1 MANRKNSKKVP
12 FRQIC
17 DIRSNS
23 DFPPLPTVSNTKNL
37 NNHNQE
43 SKENGFQKNGNG
55 VQKNESGFQK
65 NGFQKNENGFQKIE
79 SQPNDKENRTPT
91 NNQMSNG
98 FQTNGNG
105 FQKNENR
112 FQKNESQPNDKENR
126 TPTNNGFQKNENG
139 FQKNENGFQKNEN
152 GFQENESQP
161 NDKENR
167 TPTNNQMS
175 VKPEKIVLNE
185 LYCESTQTVRRFG
198 ETYVKVYRNDFPER
212 IIGNRYELKGG
223 LISESFSL
231 RL

>member
-1 MANRKNSKKVP
+1 MENRKNNKKVP

-65 NGFQKNENGFQKIE
+65 N
-79 SQPNDKENRTPT
+79 
-91 NNQMSNG
+91 
-98 FQTNGNG
+98 
-105 FQKNENR
+105 
-112 FQKNESQPNDKENR
+112 
-126 TPTNNGFQKNENG
+126 ENG
-139 FQKNENGFQKNEN
+139 FQKNENGFQTNEN
-152 GFQENESQP
+152 GFRKNESQP

>member
-23 DFPPLPTVSNTKNL
+23 DFPPLPTVSNTRKP

-43 SKENGFQKNGNG
+43 SKENG
-55 VQKNESGFQK
+55 
-65 NGFQKNENGFQKIE
+65 
-79 SQPNDKENRTPT
+79 
-91 NNQMSNG
+91 
-98 FQTNGNG
+98 
-105 FQKNENR
+105 

-126 TPTNNGFQKNENG
+126 TPTNNQMKNENGFQKSENGFLNNENG
-139 FQKNENGFQKNEN
+139 FQKNEI
-152 GFQENESQP
+152 QP

-175 VKPEKIVLNE
+175 VMPEKIVFNE
-185 LYCESTQTVRRFG
+185 LYSESTQTVRRFG
-198 ETYVKVYRNDFPER
+198 ETFVKVYKNDFPER
-212 IIGNRYELKGG
+212 IIFNRYELKGG

-231 RL
+231 K

>member
-1 MANRKNSKKVP
+1 MENRKNNKKVP

-65 NGFQKNENGFQKIE
+65 NG
-79 SQPNDKENRTPT
+79 
-91 NNQMSNG
+91 
-98 FQTNGNG
+98 NG
-105 FQKNENR
+105 FQKN
-112 FQKNESQPNDKENR
+112 QSK
-126 TPTNNGFQKNENG
+126 
-139 FQKNENGFQKNEN
+139 
-152 GFQENESQP
+152 P

>member
-43 SKENGFQKNGNG
+43 SKENGFQKN
-55 VQKNESGFQK
+55 
-65 NGFQKNENGFQKIE
+65 E

-91 NNQMSNG
+91 NNQM
-98 FQTNGNG
+98 
-105 FQKNENR
+105 FQKNG
-112 FQKNESQPNDKENR
+112 
-126 TPTNNGFQKNENG
+126 NGFQKNENG
-139 FQKNENGFQKNEN
+139 FQK
-152 GFQENESQP
+152 NESQP

-223 LISESFSL
+223 LISEKFFTEAPIFPQNVPKAIL
-231 RL
+231 CFFFF

>member
-1 MANRKNSKKVP
+1 MENRKNSKKVP

-43 SKENGFQKNGNG
+43 SKENGFQKN
-55 VQKNESGFQK
+55 
-65 NGFQKNENGFQKIE
+65 ENG
-79 SQPNDKENRTPT
+79 
-91 NNQMSNG
+91 
-98 FQTNGNG
+98 
-105 FQKNENR
+105 

-126 TPTNNGFQKNENG
+126 TPTNNQMFQKNGNG
-139 FQKNENGFQKNEN
+139 FQKNENGFQK
-152 GFQENESQP
+152 NESQP

-175 VKPEKIVLNE
+175 VKPEKIVFNE
-185 LYCESTQTVRRFG
+185 LYSESTQTVRRFG
-198 ETYVKVYRNDFPER
+198 ETFVKVYKNDFPER
-212 IIGNRYELKGG
+212 IILNRYDLKGG

-231 RL
+231 RLQYPQNVPNTTNFFFFR

>member
-65 NGFQKNENGFQKIE
+65 NGNGFQKNQ
-79 SQPNDKENRTPT
+79 SKPNDKENRTPT
-91 NNQMSNG
+91 NNQNHNQKNKENG
-98 FQTNGNG
+98 FQKNGNG
-105 FQKNENR
+105 FQK
-112 FQKNESQPNDKENR
+112 
-126 TPTNNGFQKNENG
+126 
-139 FQKNENGFQKNEN
+139 
-152 GFQENESQP
+152 NESQP

-198 ETYVKVYRNDFPER
+198 ETYVKVYKNDFPER
-212 IIGNRYELKGG
+212 IIFNRYELKGG
-223 LISESFSL
+223 LISEKFFT
-231 RL
+231 

>member
-43 SKENGFQKNGNG
+43 SKENGFQKN
-55 VQKNESGFQK
+55 
-65 NGFQKNENGFQKIE
+65 E

-91 NNQMSNG
+91 NN
-98 FQTNGNG
+98 
-105 FQKNENR
+105 E
-112 FQKNESQPNDKENR
+112 
-126 TPTNNGFQKNENG
+126 FQKNENG
-139 FQKNENGFQKNEN
+139 FQTNENGFQTNEN
-152 GFQENESQP
+152 GFRKNESQP

-223 LISESFSL
+223 LISESFEL
-231 RL
+231 RLQSPENVPNTTTFF

>member
-43 SKENGFQKNGNG
+43 SKENGFQKN
-55 VQKNESGFQK
+55 
-65 NGFQKNENGFQKIE
+65 E

-91 NNQMSNG
+91 NNQMSV
-98 FQTNGNG
+98 NG
-105 FQKNENR
+105 FQKNG
-112 FQKNESQPNDKENR
+112 
-126 TPTNNGFQKNENG
+126 NGFQKNENG
-139 FQKNENGFQKNEN
+139 FQKNESGFQKNER
-152 GFQENESQP
+152 EP
-161 NDKENR
+161 NNKENR

-212 IIGNRYELKGG
+212 IIGNRYELKGC

-231 RL
+231 GL